1 MRCDWC
7 LGDELYI
14 KYHDEEWGRPVYDD
28 QTLFEF
34 LVLESMQAGLS
45 WITILRKRENFRKAF
60 DYFNVLKVSQYD
72 EAKILELLNNPGI
85 IRYRRKIE
93 AAINNAKMF
102 IEIQKEF
109 GSFSTY
115 LWRFV
120 NHKQIINHYQQIDDI
135 PTTSKLSD
143 LIASDLKKRGF
154 KFLGSTIIYSYLEAV
169 GVIDDHIETCIMK
182 NRRKIKLNENKE

>member
-14 KYHDEEWGRPVYDD
+14 KYHDEEWGVPVYDD

-45 WITILRKRENFRKAF
+45 WITILRKRENFKKAF
-60 DYFNVLKVSQYD
+60 DHFDVKKVSQYD
-72 EAKILELLNNPGI
+72 EEKILELLNNPGI

-93 AAINNAKMF
+93 AAINNAKKF
-102 IEIQKEF
+102 IEIQELY
-109 GSFSTY
+109 GSFSAY
-115 LWRFV
+115 LWNFV
-120 NHKQIINHYQQIDDI
+120 NHKQIINHFHHINEV
-135 PTTSKLSD
+135 PTTSELSD
-143 LIASDLKKRGF
+143 VVASDLKKRGF

-182 NRRKIKLNENKE
+182 NKEKVI

>member
-7 LGDELYI
+7 LGDEIYI
-14 KYHDEEWGRPVYDD
+14 KYHDEEWGIPVYDD
-28 QTLFEF
+28 QILFEF

-60 DYFNVLKVSQYD
+60 DHFDVQKVRQYD
-72 EAKILELLNNPGI
+72 ENKILELLNNPGI

-93 AAINNAKMF
+93 AAINNAKKF
-102 IEIQKEF
+102 IEIQEEF

-115 LWRFV
+115 LWNFV
-120 NHKQIINHYQQIDDI
+120 NHKQIINHFQNIHEV
-135 PTTSKLSD
+135 PTTSELSD
-143 LIASDLKKRGF
+143 LVASDLKKRGF

-169 GVIDDHIETCIMK
+169 GVINDHIDTCIMK
-182 NRRKIKLNENKE
+182 NKGMKK